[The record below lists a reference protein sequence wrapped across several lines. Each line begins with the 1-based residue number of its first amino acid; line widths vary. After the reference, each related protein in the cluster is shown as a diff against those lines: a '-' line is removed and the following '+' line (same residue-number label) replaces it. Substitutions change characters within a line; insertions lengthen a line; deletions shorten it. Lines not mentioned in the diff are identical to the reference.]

1 MNILELNGRGIFFV
15 DDDGTER
22 IGTINLK
29 MDQRVSIIYDL
40 SKMDGEIR
48 LTDEYVLSELEL
60 LERLSLG
67 SSGWR
72 LIED

>member
-1 MNILELNGRGIFFV
+1 
-15 DDDGTER
+15 
-22 IGTINLK
+22 
-29 MDQRVSIIYDL
+29 
-40 SKMDGEIR
+40 MDGEIR